1 MHMAKEPR
9 KTKTLAEMPEDIR
22 KSAWC
27 NRKEYSTWAAF
38 ICWLGDKLYMT
49 SGYLAYC
56 SPWVFAYWLIAA
68 LPLDFITNGIPAM
81 TKFIVVTYFAA
92 FGLTIFAHWIGIQAA
107 VPRADKS
114 FPVLSD
120 SIVTEV
126 FGVLGASAAAFA
138 ALLIAASIFKTH
150 GAVTHWD
157 HASAAAAMSVL
168 AGASLWLRWHP
179 LTYGY
184 NVPSDAEV
192 DAAYHIRVARHQ
204 REMQPRS
211 GEGAPPVEDYAT
223 PISPRKARFGFN
235 GLDGMQE
242 VKAKL
247 IAPAKTIGAERHAG
261 IEDPGNG
268 LLLYGEPGNGKT
280 VFAEALAGELDVP
293 FLQMTYG
300 DVSSKWVGE
309 MPRVIANCFALAK
322 RTAPCVFFID
332 ELDSFLVSRD
342 SGSNNAEDQKI
353 TNTLLTEIVELRK
366 HRVVLIGATNYIA
379 KLDAAAIREGRF
391 DFKVEITP
399 PDETARIG
407 LLQKGFQK
415 HAPLLVAQPDD
426 LVAVAKRWNGFSVS
440 RLQAVVKAMPRYA
453 AEKGLVTITYAD
465 WMGALRE
472 VQGRNGRVPP
482 HTKSLSE
489 LVLDAETREAV
500 EMVAA
505 RLKDVAR
512 IEAMGGTLPSGVL
525 FYGPSGTGKTAVARA
540 LAKECGWAFLS
551 VAGPDLVAD
560 RDKLAKV
567 HAEAKDLRPALI
579 FIDEADDILRVRH
592 MSSTPDLTNRLLV
605 LMDGTEER
613 VKDVV
618 FIAATNHPQDID
630 PALLRAGRFTEKVG
644 FTPPAAE
651 AVPRFV
657 SEWLKAKK
665 IGLEPGFDAFDI
677 ARMLDGQTIANIEG
691 TLQYALNRAIHRH
704 TGQGALS
711 LTEADVQTAV
721 GVIVAET

>member
-1 MHMAKEPR
+1 MAKEAVTP
-9 KTKTLAEMPEDIR
+9 KTLADMPEHIR
-22 KSAWC
+22 MSAWC
-27 NRKEYSTWAAF
+27 NRREISTWARFVDWLEEKLGLAAF
-38 ICWLGDKLYMT
+38 VLTGFSC
-49 SGYLAYC
+49 
-56 SPWVFAYWLIAA
+56 WVFVYWMIAA
-68 LPLDFITNGIPAM
+68 LPVDFITNGIPAM
-81 TKFIVVTYFAA
+81 TKFIVITYAVT
-92 FGLTIFAHWIGIQAA
+92 FGLNIAAHWIGIQAK

-114 FPVLSD
+114 YPVLGD
-120 SIVTEV
+120 PVATGT
-126 FGVLGASAAAFA
+126 FGWLGLSTAAFA
-138 ALLIAASIFKTH
+138 IALVVASIFKTH

-157 HASAAAAMSVL
+157 HASPAVAMSVL

-184 NVPSDAEV
+184 TVPTEAEV
-192 DAAYHIRVARHQ
+192 DASWHIRMARHQ

-211 GEGAPPVEDYAT
+211 GEGVPQVEDDAT
-223 PISPRKARFGFN
+223 PISPKKARFGFD
-235 GLDGMQE
+235 GLDGMHS
-242 VKAKL
+242 VKDKL
-247 IAPAKTIGAERHAG
+247 IAPAKTIVAERHTGA
-261 IEDPGNG
+261 EDPGNG
-268 LLLYGEPGNGKT
+268 LLLHGEPGNGKT

-322 RTAPCVFFID
+322 RTAPCVFFVD

-391 DFKVEITP
+391 DYKVEITP
-399 PDETARIG
+399 PDEAARIG
-407 LLQKGFQK
+407 LLQKGFKK

-426 LVAVAKRWNGFSVS
+426 LVSVAKRWNGFSVS

-453 AEKGLVTITYAD
+453 ADKGVVNITYAD

-482 HTKSLSE
+482 HTKSLSD
-489 LVLDAETREAV
+489 LVLDPQTREAV

-512 IEAMGGTLPSGVL
+512 IEAMGGTLPTGVL

-560 RDKLAKV
+560 RDKLSKV
-567 HAEAKDLRPALI
+567 HAEAKDLRPTLI
-579 FIDEADDILRVRH
+579 FIDEADDLLRARH

-605 LMDGTEER
+605 LMDGADER

-651 AVPRFV
+651 AIPRFV

-704 TGQGALS
+704 SGHGALT
-711 LTEADVQTAV
+711 LTEDDVNTAV

>member
-1 MHMAKEPR
+1 MHMAKEALKP
-9 KTKTLAEMPEDIR
+9 KTLAEMPEHVR
-22 KSAWC
+22 MSAWC
-27 NRKEYSTWAAF
+27 NRREISTWARFVDWLEEKLTLTAF
-38 ICWLGDKLYMT
+38 VLTAFSC
-49 SGYLAYC
+49 
-56 SPWVFAYWLIAA
+56 WVFVYWLIAA
-68 LPLDFITNGIPAM
+68 LPIDFITNGIPAM
-81 TKFIVVTYFAA
+81 TKFIVITYAIT
-92 FGLTIFAHWIGIQAA
+92 FGLNIAAHWIGIQAN

-114 FPVLSD
+114 YPVLGD
-120 SIVTEV
+120 PVATGA
-126 FGVLGASAAAFA
+126 FGWLGLSTAAFA
-138 ALLIAASIFKTH
+138 IALIGACIFKTH
-150 GAVTHWD
+150 GAETHWD
-157 HASAAAAMSVL
+157 HATPAVAMSVL
-168 AGASLWLRWHP
+168 AGASFLLWRHP

-184 NVPSDAEV
+184 TVPSEAEV
-192 DAAYHIRVARHQ
+192 NASWHIRMARHQ

-211 GEGAPPVEDYAT
+211 GEGAPQVEDYAT
-223 PISPRKARFGFN
+223 PISPKKARFGFN
-235 GLDGMQE
+235 GLDGMLD

-247 IAPAKTIGAERHAG
+247 IAPAKTIVAERQNG
-261 IEDPGNG
+261 TEDPGNG
-268 LLLYGEPGNGKT
+268 LLLHGEPGNGKT

-366 HRVVLIGATNYIA
+366 HRVVLMGATNYIA

-391 DFKVEITP
+391 DYKVEITP
-399 PDETARIG
+399 PDEAARIG
-407 LLQKGFQK
+407 LLQKGFK
-415 HAPLLVAQPDD
+415 THAPLLTAHPDD
-426 LVAVAKRWNGFSVS
+426 LVSVAKRWNGFSVS

-453 AEKGLVTITYAD
+453 ADKGLQSITYAD

-472 VQGRNGRVPP
+472 VQGRNGKVPP
-482 HTKSLSE
+482 NTKSLSE
-489 LVLDAETREAV
+489 LVLDVETREAV

-512 IEAMGGTLPSGVL
+512 IEAMGGTLPTGVL

-540 LAKECGWAFLS
+540 LAKECGWAFLA

-560 RDKLAKV
+560 REKLSKV
-567 HAEAKDLRPALI
+567 YAEAKDLRPTLI
-579 FIDEADDILRVRH
+579 FIDEADDLLRARH

-605 LMDGTEER
+605 LMDGADER

-651 AVPRFV
+651 AIPRFV

-665 IGLEPGFDAFDI
+665 IGLAPGFDAFDI

-691 TLQYALNRAIHRH
+691 TLQYAVNRAIHRH
-704 TGQGALS
+704 SGHGALT
-711 LTEADVQTAV
+711 LTEDDVNTAV